1 MNNLGGLLEKFK
13 NIIGASK
20 FQKDAV
26 ISVVR
31 DVAKINLEEKDFDIK
46 NFSIKLSVSPSIKN
60 EIFMRKQ
67 KILTALKSALGEK
80 SPKDIR

>member
-13 NIIGASK
+13 NLIGSSK

-26 ISVVR
+26 VSVIR
-31 DVAKINLEEKDFDIK
+31 DTVKINLEEKDFDIK
-46 NFSIKLSVSPSIKN
+46 NSTIQLKVSPAVKN

-67 KILTALKSALGEK
+67 KILAALASALGAK
-80 SPKDIR
+80 APKDIR

>member
-1 MNNLGGLLEKFK
+1 MNNLGNFLEKFK
-13 NIIGASK
+13 NIIGHSK

-26 ISVVR
+26 LSIIKESVG
-31 DVAKINLEEKDFDIK
+31 IQLEEKDVEIK
-46 NFSIKLSVSPSIKN
+46 NFTVYIKASPLVKN

-67 KILTALKSALGEK
+67 FILAKLKAILGNK